1 MIAALF
7 SDIHGNLPA
16 LKAAVADAEARGAER
31 FFCAGDLTGYG
42 PFPSEVCRFVQ
53 VRRMQAILGNY
64 DQKVLEAIENPAAF
78 EKAMKP
84 AKWRILDWTRA
95 NLDPRARNWLAALPR
110 VYRET
115 LPGGF
120 ELLVVHGSAQS
131 ADDAVYPSLTS
142 RGLKTK
148 LGGERPDIF
157 VCGHTHI
164 PFARRIG
171 GILVINCGSAG
182 HPVDGD
188 PRPAYALLRL
198 AGTAKPSARIVRF
211 DYAKDEILAA
221 LAKTPLPKNLTKD
234 YEEGNKKRWMP

>member
-1 MIAALF
+1 MIAALL

-16 LKAAVADAEARGAER
+16 LRAAVADAEARGAER

-42 PFPSEVCRFVQ
+42 PFPSEVCRLVAE
-53 VRRMQAILGNY
+53 RRMAGVLGNY
-64 DQKVLEAIENPAAF
+64 DGKVLEAIENPAAF

-84 AKWRILDWTRA
+84 AKWRILDWTRT
-95 NLDPRARNWLAALPR
+95 NLDRKARGFLAALPP
-110 VYRET
+110 VHRET

-120 ELLVVHGSAQS
+120 ALLLVHGSVLS

-171 GILVINCGSAG
+171 GVLVVNCGSAG

-188 PRPAYALLRL
+188 PRPTYALLRI
-198 AGTAKPSARIVRF
+198 AGLGAPSARIVRF
-211 DYAKDEILAA
+211 DYPKGEVLAA
-221 LAKTPLPKNLTKD
+221 LAKTPLPKSLSRD
-234 YEEGNKKRWMP
+234 YEEGNKRRWMP